1 MSRQSE
7 STGPPASLSSDVSH
21 HMRAPLPIVFA
32 VTLMFVGC
40 SPTSKGPLSFQSPA
54 GWKVEHQTPGGLHFY
69 SMTAGT
75 PDGGLL
81 MFSQWPPPSRPEEIP
96 ALVQKLA
103 DGFLDQ
109 AKKSSE
115 FTLATHEYHVEQFTG
130 SQCQGSYAVFQT
142 SSGGTNVLQTM
153 FMMSVGDRV
162 WNGQF
167 TGPSNAWVQAI
178 GVLKSVKKD
187 G

>member
-1 MSRQSE
+1 
-7 STGPPASLSSDVSH
+7 
-21 HMRAPLPIVFA
+21 MRLPVLIVFA
-32 VTLMFVGC
+32 LVIVGC
-40 SPTSKGPLSFQSPA
+40 SPSGKGPLSFQSPT

-69 SMTAGT
+69 TVTAGT
-75 PDGGLL
+75 ADGGLL

-96 ALVQKLA
+96 GLVQKLA

-115 FTLATHEYHVEQFTG
+115 FTLATQEYRVEQFTG
-130 SQCQGSYAVFQT
+130 PQCQGSYAVFQT
-142 SSGGTNVLQTM
+142 GSGGTNVLQAM
-153 FMMSVGDRV
+153 FMMSVGGRV

-167 TGPSNAWVQAI
+167 TGPSNAWIQAM
-178 GVLKSVKKD
+178 GVLKSIKND